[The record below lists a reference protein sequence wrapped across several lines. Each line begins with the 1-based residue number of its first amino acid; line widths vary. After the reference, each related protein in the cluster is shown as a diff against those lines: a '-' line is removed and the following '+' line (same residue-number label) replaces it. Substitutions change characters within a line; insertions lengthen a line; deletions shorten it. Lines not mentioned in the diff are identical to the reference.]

1 MRHVLLPSSVP
12 NPLEA
17 QGRFICNAHLFV
29 VFHGCG
35 PNLPGDMGVMEY
47 LPREQGVWDSPPRKL
62 KTKLK
67 KVFYASATYNIV
79 SVEVLLNN
87 VYCHPHHKLFT
98 VPVPLP
104 ICTPAGSGLCLKIY
118 PTCMPVQ
125 CHVQFYW
132 LIFQSLM
139 MIKWNK
145 TSTYCTVVRYWW
157 WCNTK
162 NIMLVFSYHQTFHN
176 SNCYKSDL
184 RFEV

>member
-1 MRHVLLPSSVP
+1 MITNYYYNVQRTWMTSSADDSVYTVQPSHHNLYKLHLALSCTPRTYICYFSCLMLHVLLPSSVP

-47 LPREQGVWDSPPRKL
+47 LPREQWVWDSPPR
-62 KTKLK
+62 KLK

-118 PTCMPVQ
+118 PPCMPVQ
-125 CHVQFYW
+125 CHAQFY
-132 LIFQSLM
+132 
-139 MIKWNK
+139 
-145 TSTYCTVVRYWW
+145 
-157 WCNTK
+157 
-162 NIMLVFSYHQTFHN
+162 
-176 SNCYKSDL
+176 
-184 RFEV
+184 